1 MLVNGGDIE
10 TASVS
15 DYLLHFITFGLK
27 VVVSFVFFI
36 MIVMARRSLMPLSNV
51 LLIMLMVNVMIMITS
66 AKVLFATAPPPGKG
80 SGWPCFWVSLVYIG
94 ICACVIRSSPRN
106 SSTSFLSSIL

>member
-36 MIVMARRSLMPLSNV
+36 MIMMARRSLMPLSKAV
-51 LLIMLMVNVMIMITS
+51 MIMLMVMIMITS
-66 AKVLFATAPPPGKG
+66 TKVLFATAPPPGKG

-94 ICACVIRSSPRN
+94 ICACVIRSNPHN